1 MCNPWGS
8 LQFNLSPQRI
18 EFHVDTYAS
27 FKEAIN
33 NIMDLIYYLLLVNG
47 DVKNPQI
54 RPIYVSE
61 KYARSVLKMIDT
73 YNLIKT
79 SGLIPTMNQLRF
91 GG

>member
-1 MCNPWGS
+1 
-8 LQFNLSPQRI
+8 
-18 EFHVDTYAS
+18 
-27 FKEAIN
+27 
-33 NIMDLIYYLLLVNG
+33 VNG